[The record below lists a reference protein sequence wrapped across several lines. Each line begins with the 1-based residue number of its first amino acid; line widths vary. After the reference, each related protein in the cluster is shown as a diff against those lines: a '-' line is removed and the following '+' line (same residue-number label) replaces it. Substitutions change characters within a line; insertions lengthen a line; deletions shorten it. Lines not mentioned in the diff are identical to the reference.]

1 MRTLIVTG
9 SDTSVG
15 KTVVSAM
22 LTLCLGGI
30 YWKPVQAGTEDG
42 TDRQRVA
49 AMTGLGPESFRPETY
64 VLKNPL
70 SPHRAAELDG
80 VAIEESALRL
90 PGDIPGGRT
99 LIVEGA
105 GGVLVPVN
113 RALLFADVFAHWGA
127 PAILCARTSL
137 GTINHSLLSLEAL
150 RARNIPVLGIVFVG
164 GANEDSETTIA
175 EIGKVRRLGRLPL
188 LPRLTAESLRAAFA
202 ENFELADFGQG
213 DGG

>member
-9 SDTSVG
+9 TDTSVG

-49 AMTGLGPESFRPETY
+49 AMTGLGPESFRSEAY

-80 VAIEESALRL
+80 VTIAESALGL
-90 PGDIPGGRT
+90 PEGIPDGRT

-105 GGVLVPVN
+105 GGALVPVN
-113 RALLFADVFAHWGA
+113 RGLLYADVFAHWGA

-164 GANEDSETTIA
+164 DANEDSETTIA
-175 EIGKVRRLGRLPL
+175 EMGNVKRLGRLPML
-188 LPRLTAESLRAAFA
+188 SHLNAESLRAAFA
-202 ENFELADFGQG
+202 ENFALADFGQA